1 MDGKIL
7 EINKSLE
14 KNDKHVDNLREL
26 NNDLMSEI
34 KSKVQDQMEIQAK
47 ATDDIKDNN
56 TKEIENIK
64 LDIDLRFKD
73 FEELKTGDV
82 QDLKVHMQSNNRF
95 EYRG

>member
-1 MDGKIL
+1 MCIRDR
-7 EINKSLE
+7 INKSLE

-82 QDLKVHMQSNNRF
+82 QDLKVRIQSNNQF